1 MDRVPDVPEWLAIDI
16 DHTYFLLQLLL
27 RDIVTGEARSP
38 SVVLRWMTDP

>member
-27 RDIVTGEARSP
+27 RDIVTAKRD
-38 SVVLRWMTDP
+38 LRLSYFDG